1 MTATLVTTTLQRLFS
16 RRAAAPVRRPS
27 RVAVQ
32 RTRFAQTHRLEF
44 ADTRPVVFRSEAFGE
59 DIAHLHVSL

>member
-1 MTATLVTTTLQRLFS
+1 
-16 RRAAAPVRRPS
+16 VRRPS

-32 RTRFAQTHRLEF
+32 RARFAQAHRLEF

-59 DIAHLHVSL
+59 DIAHLSL